1 MQCTKFA
8 LRAAF
13 RGLVT
18 KFISPGIATKIAFE
32 MVTRMCATENK
43 TLTMIKNIEEIFSH
57 LKNENISR
65 PGKPN
70 ARASSSKLKEQK
82 IHDV

>member
-1 MQCTKFA
+1 
-8 LRAAF
+8 
-13 RGLVT
+13 
-18 KFISPGIATKIAFE
+18 

-70 ARASSSKLKEQK
+70 ARASSLKLKEQK
-82 IHDV
+82 KHDV